1 MILFEEKYSA
11 TLGILDEIFELESQ
25 EKTVDTTTDAQK
37 NDQEATIIKSVGSKK
52 YKYNSVSQKLEEEK
66 LSGQYE

>member
-25 EKTVDTTTDAQK
+25 EKTVDTTTDA
-37 NDQEATIIKSVGSKK
+37 
-52 YKYNSVSQKLEEEK
+52 
-66 LSGQYE
+66 